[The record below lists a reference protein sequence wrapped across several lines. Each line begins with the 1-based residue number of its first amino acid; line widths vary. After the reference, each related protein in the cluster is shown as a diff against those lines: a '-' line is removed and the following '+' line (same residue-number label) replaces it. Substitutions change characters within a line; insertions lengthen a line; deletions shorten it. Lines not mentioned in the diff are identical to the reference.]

1 MVGIA
6 AGIASVVL
14 ICIVLWDAFETVVLP
29 RRVARRVR
37 LARLVLANL
46 WTYWTAITRRIRR
59 RGRRETYL
67 SYFGPLSVIVLL
79 VTWASGLVLG
89 FAGLQWASGSHLTG
103 PEGPARFGTDVYMSG
118 TTFFTLGLGDVVPRS
133 AAARA
138 LVVVEA
144 GLGFGFL
151 AMVIAYLPVL
161 YQAFSRREARISIL
175 DEWAGSP
182 PAAGELIRR
191 LGPDGHSSLLG
202 PFLQD
207 WEQWSAEL
215 LETHISYPALAF
227 FRSQHDNESWVSAL
241 TTILDACALV
251 IAIVEDAPARAARL
265 TFAMARH
272 AVVDLSF
279 VLNTPPH
286 APEADRLPPADLR
299 RLLALLRD
307 SKVAVRDDQASL
319 GQLADLRVMYEPYV
333 NALSRRLLMDLP
345 AWIAVPGARDNWQKT
360 AWR

>member
-1 MVGIA
+1 MMAIAVGV
-6 AGIASVVL
+6 ASVVL
-14 ICIVLWDAFETVVLP
+14 ICVVLWDAFETVVLP

-37 LARLVLANL
+37 LARLVLANS
-46 WTYWTAITRRIRR
+46 WKYWSAIVRRVRR

-67 SYFGPLSVIVLL
+67 SYFGPAAVIVLL
-79 VTWASGLVLG
+79 VTWAAGLVLG
-89 FAGLQWASGSHLTG
+89 FAGLQWAFGSHLTS
-103 PEGPARFGTDVYMSG
+103 PEGGARFGTDVYMSG

-133 AAARA
+133 AAARV

-161 YQAFSRREARISIL
+161 YQSFSRREVQISLL
-175 DEWAGSP
+175 DAWAGSP

-202 PFLQD
+202 PFLQH
-207 WEQWSAEL
+207 WERWSAEL
-215 LETHISYPALAF
+215 LETHISYPSLAF

-241 TTILDACALV
+241 TTILDACALA
-251 IAIVEDAPARAARL
+251 IAVVEGAPVRAAWL

-286 APEADRLPPADLR
+286 SPVVDRLPPADLS
-299 RLLALLRD
+299 RLLALLRE
-307 SKVAVRDDQASL
+307 SKVAARDDQASL
-319 GQLADLRVMYEPYV
+319 AKLAEMRAMYEPYV
-333 NALSRRLLMDLP
+333 NALSGRLLMDLP
-345 AWIAVPGARDNWQKT
+345 AWIGVPGARDNWQKT